1 MARIN
6 RLFFS
11 AALAALGLFA
21 ASCVTTD
28 PTLGASYIP
37 ANQDISI
44 HTVDIDLPVGQK
56 YADSLQ
62 TTVSSTVAV
71 GSLSTSD
78 YGTVN
83 VGTALTLSPANDS
96 IIWGEDPIFKDM
108 YISLTAKSC
117 QVLDKDQASIPQN
130 IYVHQLNIELDS
142 TYVYS
147 NSVSLADCK
156 PGLVSKGIM
165 LYTGGDTLVI
175 HFTEDFAKPL
185 FDLDRETLDSTELFA
200 TKFYGIYLH
209 TDPVEEGTEGG
220 RLNTF
225 DASASKVSL
234 TYSSIN
240 GSGRRRDT
248 TVNFN
253 LGTYNAVMSIEKDKV
268 YAETDDASA
277 LIRYEGLTG
286 LKPHIDAKVLRQRID
301 DWMAAND
308 IDPDA
313 LMVSRAVL
321 EFPFEYTG
329 NIHDYDKWPTN
340 LYPHRRL
347 HGETYTV
354 YSPISERYTTA
365 YEHGEAN
372 RSLFFFRSDVAL
384 YLQSLIREKKEEV
397 DENYDIWMIPTIEYT
412 TSSSSTDYSDYYNYA
427 NYYASMYG
435 YGYGGYGY
443 GYGGYDPYG
452 YGYGYGY
459 GYPYGYGSSS
469 SSGSTY
475 YYVDSQN
482 YWMCEINGTAAARH
496 PVLHLTYTVLK

>member
-6 RLFFS
+6 RIFPS
-11 AALAALGLFA
+11 AAVLAVGLLA
-21 ASCVTTD
+21 ASCVLTA

-62 TTVSSTVAV
+62 TTVTSTVAV
-71 GSLSTSD
+71 GSLSTTQ
-78 YGTVN
+78 YGTVS
-83 VGTALTLSPANDS
+83 VGTALTMAPATDS
-96 IIWGEDPIFKDM
+96 IVWGTDPLFKDM
-108 YISLTAKSC
+108 YISLSAKSN
-117 QVLDKDQASIPQN
+117 QVLDKNQAGIAQN
-130 IYVHQLNIELDS
+130 IYVHQLNVELDS

-156 PGLVSKGIM
+156 SALAVKGSMI
-165 LYTGGDTLVI
+165 YTGGDTLVL
-175 HFTEDFAKPL
+175 HFTEEFAKPL
-185 FDLDRETLDSTELFA
+185 FDLDRETLDSTELFVK
-200 TKFYGIYLH
+200 KFYGIYLH

-220 RLNTF
+220 RLNIF
-225 DASASKVSL
+225 DASNSQVTL
-234 TYSSIN
+234 TYSSIAD
-240 GSGRRRDT
+240 SGRRRDT
-248 TVNFN
+248 TVYFN

-268 YAETDDASA
+268 VAEADDAA
-277 LIRYEGLTG
+277 AKIVYEGLTG
-286 LKPHIDAKVLRQRID
+286 IKPHIDAKILRQRLD
-301 DWMAAND
+301 DWMTAND

-313 LMVSRAVL
+313 LMVSRATL
-321 EFPFEYTG
+321 EFPFEYSG
-329 NIHDYDKWPTN
+329 NSHDYDKWPAN
-340 LYPHRRL
+340 LYPCRRL

-365 YEHGEAN
+365 YEHGEVN
-372 RSLFFFRSDVAL
+372 RSLFRFQSDVAL

-397 DENYDIWMIPTIEYT
+397 DQNYDIWLIPTIEYT
-412 TSSSSTDYSDYYNYA
+412 TSTSSSYSDYYDYA

-452 YGYGYGY
+452 YGYGY
-459 GYPYGYGSSS
+459 PYYGSSS
-469 SSGSTY
+469 SSGTTY

>member
-1 MARIN
+1 MARAN
-6 RLFFS
+6 RIFS
-11 AALAALGLFA
+11 VATLSALALLA
-21 ASCVTTD
+21 ASCVMID

-62 TTVSSTVAV
+62 TTVSSRVAV
-71 GSLSTSD
+71 GSLTTAT

-83 VGTALTLSPANDS
+83 VGTALTITPATDS
-96 IIWGEDPIFKDM
+96 IVWGTDPIFKDM
-108 YISLTAKSC
+108 YISLTASSN
-117 QVLDKDQASIPQN
+117 QILNKDQAAIPQN
-130 IYVHQLNIELDS
+130 IYVHQLKVGLDS

-156 PGLVSKGIM
+156 PELAVQGSMI
-165 LYTGGDTLVI
+165 YTGGDTLVL
-175 HFTEDFAKPL
+175 HFTKEFALPL
-185 FDLDRETLDSTELFA
+185 FDMDRETLDSTELFA
-200 TKFYGIYLH
+200 SKFYGIYLH
-209 TDPVEEGTEGG
+209 TDPVEPGTEGG
-220 RLNTF
+220 RLNIF
-225 DASASKVSL
+225 DAGSSQV
-234 TYSSIN
+234 TFTFSSIN
-240 GSGRRRDT
+240 DAGRRRDT
-248 TVNFN
+248 TVYFN
-253 LGTYNAVMSIEKDKV
+253 LGTYNAVMSIEKERMF
-268 YAETDDASA
+268 AESDDASGM
-277 LIRYEGLTG
+277 IRYEGLTG
-286 LKPHIDAKVLRQRID
+286 LKPHIDAKVLRQRLD

-313 LMVSRAVL
+313 LMVCRATL

-329 NIHDYDKWPTN
+329 SSNQFDTWPAN
-340 LYPHRRL
+340 LYPCRRL
-347 HGETYTV
+347 RGSTYTV
-354 YSPISERYTTA
+354 YNPISERYTTA
-365 YEHGEAN
+365 YDHGEIN
-372 RSLFFFRSDVAL
+372 RSLFYFRSDAAI

-412 TSSSSTDYSDYYNYA
+412 TSSSTSTSDYYDYY

-443 GYGGYDPYG
+443 GYGGYNPYG

-469 SSGSTY
+469 SSGTTY

-482 YWMCEINGTAAARH
+482 YWMCEINGTSAARH
-496 PVLHLTYTVLK
+496 PVLRLTYTVLK